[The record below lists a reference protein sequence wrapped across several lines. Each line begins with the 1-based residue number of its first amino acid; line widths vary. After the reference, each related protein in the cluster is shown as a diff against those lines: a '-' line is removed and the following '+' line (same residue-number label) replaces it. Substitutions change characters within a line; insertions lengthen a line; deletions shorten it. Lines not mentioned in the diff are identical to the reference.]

1 MPMNATTRK
10 AALLCAVLLLPATVQ
25 AAGSPMQDG
34 LWEISSTMSMPGMPY
49 NIPPTKVTHCYT
61 KEDLKEN
68 QRIIPKQEGDCKV
81 TDVKYSGSRM
91 TWKMVCSGESASKGE
106 GEIVYKGATAY
117 EGSMKMETQGMVM
130 TSKYRAKR
138 IGACK

>member
-1 MPMNATTRK
+1 MTMNATTK
-10 AALLCAVLLLPATVQ
+10 TAALFCAVLLLPATVL

-49 NIPPTKVTHCYT
+49 KIPPTKVTHCYT
-61 KEDLKEN
+61 KEDLKDS
-68 QRIIPKQEGDCKV
+68 QRTIPKQEGDCKV
-81 TDVKYSGSRM
+81 TDMKSSGSRM
-91 TWKMVCSGESASKGE
+91 TWKMVCTGKSAGKGE
-106 GEIVYKGATAY
+106 GEIIYKGATAY

-130 TSKYRAKR
+130 TSNYKAKR

>member
-1 MPMNATTRK
+1 MNATTKR
-10 AALLCAVLLLPATVQ
+10 AAVICALLTLPSTLL

-49 NIPPTKVTHCYT
+49 KIPPTRVTHCYT
-61 KEDLKEN
+61 KEDLKDS
-68 QRIIPKQEGDCKV
+68 QKTIPKQEGDCKV

-91 TWKMVCSGESASKGE
+91 TWKMVCTGKSASKGE
-106 GEIVYKGATAY
+106 GEIIYKGATAY

-130 TSKYRAKR
+130 TSKYNAKR

>member
-1 MPMNATTRK
+1 MNSTTK
-10 AALLCAVLLLPATVQ
+10 TAALFCAVLLLPASIQ
-25 AAGSPMQDG
+25 AAGSPMQEG

-49 NIPPTKVTHCYT
+49 KIPPTKVTHCYT
-61 KEDLKEN
+61 KEELKDS
-68 QRIIPKQEGDCKV
+68 QKTIPKQDGDCKM

-91 TWKMVCSGESASKGE
+91 TWKMVCTGKSTGKGE
-106 GEIVYKGATAY
+106 GEIVYKGSTAY

-130 TSKYRAKR
+130 TSKYKAKR